1 MDSNDILILK
11 GQDVRRLLEGQDGAI
26 LTAVRRSYEIHGSGE
41 SFVPHSTFLSFPNG
55 NSNRIIA
62 LPAYLGDE
70 FETAGIKWI
79 SSFTGNLNRGLDRAS
94 AVVILNSMST
104 GRPETIL
111 EGSVISAKRTAASAA
126 LAAVT
131 LHHDRDESRVGIIG
145 CGSIS
150 FEIVRFLKTVFP
162 KLVELVV
169 YDLDRQRSQQFAEK
183 CEAEFGFSVRL
194 AAGVDDVLSECA
206 LVSLATTASQPHL
219 ANLPE
224 ASSPRTILHISLRD
238 LAPEIILNADNVVDD
253 PDHVCRARTSLDLA
267 AQVSG
272 NRDFIRCS
280 LADVLIGRAKARDD
294 VHNTT
299 IFSPFGLGILDL
311 AVSKLVR
318 DLAHASDSGTIVPS
332 FLPDSWA
339 ACEAGESIK
348 PGA

>member
-1 MDSNDILILK
+1 MHNSDILILRGDEVRQLLD
-11 GQDVRRLLEGQDGAI
+11 GQESAI
-26 LTAVRRSYEIHGSGE
+26 LAAVRRSYEIHGLGE

-70 FETAGIKWI
+70 FDTAGIKWI
-79 SSFTGNLNRGLDRAS
+79 SSFTGNLSLGLERAS

-126 LAAVT
+126 LAAIS
-131 LHHDRDESRVGIIG
+131 LHHDKTETRVGLIG
-145 CGSIS
+145 CGSIN

-162 KLVELVV
+162 GLAELVI
-169 YDLDRQRSQQFAEK
+169 YDLDRQRGQQFAAK
-183 CEAEFGFSVRL
+183 CEAEFGFTGIEL
-194 AAGVDDVLSECA
+194 AAGANDLLRNCS

-219 ANLPE
+219 ASLPPT
-224 ASSPRTILHISLRD
+224 ASPQTILHISLRD
-238 LAPEIILNADNVVDD
+238 LSPEIILNADNIVDD
-253 PDHVCRARTSLDLA
+253 ADHVCRARTSLDLA
-267 AQVSG
+267 QQVTG

-280 LADVLIGRAKARDD
+280 LADVLIGRAKPRDD

-318 DLAHASDSGTIVPS
+318 DLAHASNSGTVVPS
-332 FLPDSWA
+332 FLPDSWRVSSNGQA
-339 ACEAGESIK
+339 L
-348 PGA
+348 